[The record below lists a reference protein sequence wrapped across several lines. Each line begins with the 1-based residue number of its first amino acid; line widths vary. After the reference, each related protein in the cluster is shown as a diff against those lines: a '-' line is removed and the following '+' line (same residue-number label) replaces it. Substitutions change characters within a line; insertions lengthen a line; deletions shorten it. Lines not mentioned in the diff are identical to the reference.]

1 MPCRSLTLPPPA
13 CGCLPVGAPPPLCLQ
28 VMNEVLR
35 DWVLLRAKV
44 PVGEA
49 VPGLPA
55 GLEVQEFYV
64 LR

>member
-1 MPCRSLTLPPPA
+1 
-13 CGCLPVGAPPPLCLQ
+13 
-28 VMNEVLR
+28 MNEVLR

-44 PVGEA
+44 PVGES

-55 GLEVQEFYV
+55 GLEGQVQEFYV